1 MVGYLFIWVAFAI
14 AVAALAHRKE
24 RNGALWLLYGLLLGP
39 IAVIHVVFARVK
51 SKNGKSGRQKC
62 PNCDADIQVEARIC
76 RHCGHKLPE
85 GWAATW
91 RRTG

>member
-39 IAVIHVVFARVK
+39 IAVIHVVFARPR
-51 SKNGKSGRQKC
+51 SKGGDSGRQKC
-62 PNCDADIQVEARIC
+62 PNCEASMPR
-76 RHCGHKLPE
+76 
-85 GWAATW
+85 
-91 RRTG
+91 